1 MTLYRVTLARFV
13 RETATIIVEADD
25 SIDPDVAHGNDIADA
40 VYEAEAGEL
49 AEKWEIDEEYGAEI
63 GLCEA
68 EIFHKGDGTVEPDAF
83 IRDTDCYLEVRFT
96 R

>member
-1 MTLYRVTLARFV
+1 MTLYRVTLSRRI

-25 SIDPDVAHGNDIADA
+25 SIDPTIADENAIADA

-49 AEKWEIDEEYGAEI
+49 AEKWRVDEEYGADM
-63 GLCEA
+63 GLCKA
-68 EIFHKGDGTVEPDAF
+68 EIFHKGDDTVEPDAF

-96 R
+96 Q

>member
-13 RETATIIVEADD
+13 RETATVLVEADD
-25 SIDPDVAHGNDIADA
+25 SINDFTADENAIAEA
-40 VYEAEAGEL
+40 VYAAESGEL
-49 AEKWEIDEEYGAEI
+49 AEKWEVDEEYGATM

-68 EIFHKGDGTVEPDAF
+68 EIFHEKGDPVEPDAF